1 MLLESHGICG
11 VGNIPALICN
21 QGAAELKSIALIFAL
36 FWGPGAVAAAGGA
49 DELAHINA
57 ALKAWIQAIEAD
69 SPYLL
74 VDRGAAKLRL
84 MHGKAVMRDVGLI
97 ADSLGGR
104 PPIRHVMQDRLR
116 RYRPSDPWVSLAPSA
131 FDWEQNLVVDAPPT
145 GALLFSDGLLLYAD
159 AIWHRVDALAL
170 QLQADDLR
178 ALYNACEPGI
188 SLVVL
193 PVGWQEGLAP

>member
-36 FWGPGAVAAAGGA
+36 FLGPGPGAAVGGA

-74 VDRGAAKLRL
+74 VDRGAANLRL
-84 MHGKAVMRDVGLI
+84 MHGKAVMRDIG
-97 ADSLGGR
+97 SGG
-104 PPIRHVMQDRLR
+104 V
-116 RYRPSDPWVSLAPSA
+116 
-131 FDWEQNLVVDAPPT
+131 
-145 GALLFSDGLLLYAD
+145 
-159 AIWHRVDALAL
+159 HRFAM
-170 QLQADDLR
+170 
-178 ALYNACEPGI
+178 
-188 SLVVL
+188 
-193 PVGWQEGLAP
+193 